1 MKCNK
6 CGTENP
12 QDSKFCYNC
21 GTNLAEQANVNES
34 KPESQAI
41 TNNQNITSQSTQ
53 QTVIKEQVTEPV
65 KQPVQSS
72 QNISKTGSIVLL
84 VLSVL
89 GLNIVGIVLSIIS
102 LTSFNDAERLTDN
115 NAKNQKIK
123 TGKTCKMVAM
133 ILVILEAIVSIIT
146 IIVIAVT
153 AGSLFDTIN
162 QDINNS
168 YKNTTISDD
177 DDDNDN
183 DYYSSK
189 SSNSKSYSR
198 SSSYYPSSSK
208 THSSSSYQPGSSDN
222 VVTCTATTE
231 IGTLSY
237 TGTFKNGKLTSL
249 TGQYKVDVSNYTDEE
264 INAIKESAS
273 CDDGVD
279 TCDIYKAGNYL
290 YVSQQLNFSSSTDEL
305 ELSDDYSLT
314 SSTTPTEFKTL
325 FTTVGATCR

>member
-21 GTNLAEQANVNES
+21 GNNLAEQAKVNEN

-53 QTVIKEQVTEPV
+53 QTVIKEQVTESV
-65 KQPVQSS
+65 KQPVSS
-72 QNISKTGSIVLL
+72 TQNISKTGSIVLL

-89 GLNIVGIVLSIIS
+89 GLNIIGIVLSIIS

-123 TGKTCKMVAM
+123 TGKTCRMVAM

-162 QDINNS
+162 QEINNS

-177 DDDNDN
+177 DDDNN
-183 DYYSSK
+183 YYSSK
-189 SSNSKSYSR
+189 SSNSKSYSS
-198 SSSYYPSSSK
+198 SSSYYSSSSK
-208 THSSSSYQPGSSDN
+208 THGSSSYQPSSDDN
-222 VVTCTATTE
+222 IVTCTATTE

-237 TGTFKNGKLTSL
+237 TGTFKNDKLTSL
-249 TGQYKVDVSNYTDEE
+249 TGQYKVDVSNYTDDE

>member
-21 GTNLAEQANVNES
+21 GNNLENTVTTNENQAEVQQPTPVNQDIP
-34 KPESQAI
+34 K
-41 TNNQNITSQSTQ
+41 Q
-53 QTVIKEQVTEPV
+53 QEQPV
-65 KQPVQSS
+65 VVNPQPVQQPVS
-72 QNISKTGSIVLL
+72 QAVPPVQTVSKTGSIVLL

-89 GLNIVGIVLSIIS
+89 GVNIIGIVLSIIS

-123 TGKTCKMVAM
+123 TGKTCRMVAM

-146 IIVIAVT
+146 LIVIVAT
-153 AGSLFDTIN
+153 AGTLFSTIE
-162 QDINNS
+162 DSINSDNS
-168 YKNTTISDD
+168 SRSTIISDD
-177 DDDNDN
+177 DDD

-189 SSNSKSYSR
+189 SS
-198 SSSYYPSSSK
+198 SSSYYSSSSR
-208 THSSSSYQPGSSDN
+208 TYSSSSYQSSTSDDI
-222 VVTCTATTE
+222 VTCTASTE
-231 IGTLSY
+231 IGVLSY
-237 TGTFKNGKLTSL
+237 TGTFKNNSLTSL
-249 TGQYKVDVSNYTDEE
+249 TGQYKIDVSNYTDDE
-264 INAIKESAS
+264 INTIKESAS

-325 FTTVGATCR
+325 FTTAGATCR